1 MPIPT
6 FDKLLRPVL
15 DLANREEITRR
26 SATEVM
32 AREFKLSPSEIEQRI
47 PSGRGT
53 VIGNRTNWAMTFL
66 TKGGLISKIAPKT
79 YRATDLGREF
89 LSKHPIEITVADL
102 KAIARWEEAWNTRRK
117 QRETLAIGE
126 SISLAD
132 STATPQ
138 EKIAREVIALDAD
151 LRDRLLTA
159 IVDQP
164 PTFFERLVLD
174 VLIAMGY
181 GGSREDAAEH
191 LGRAGDEGI
200 DGRINQ
206 DSLGLD
212 QILVQAKR
220 YRPDRLVDR
229 KEIQAFIG
237 SLAGQGVAKGVF
249 ITTSGFAGSAQEF
262 VLRGSATKIILV
274 DGEKLIDLMLRHNIG
289 VRVVERYEI
298 KEIDQ
303 NYFDEGE

>member
-26 SATEVM
+26 SATEAM
-32 AREFKLSPSEIEQRI
+32 TRQFKLSPSEIEQRI
-47 PSGRGT
+47 PSGSST
-53 VIGNRTNWAMTFL
+53 VIGNRAGWAMTFL

-79 YRATDLGREF
+79 YRTTDLGRKF
-89 LSKHPIEITVADL
+89 LLEHPSGITVAKL
-102 KAIARWEEAWNTRRK
+102 EAIPGWEGAWSTRRK
-117 QRETLAIGE
+117 KRESAAIAE
-126 SISLAD
+126 SISSPD

-138 EKIAREVIALDAD
+138 EKIAREVVALDTD

-164 PTFFERLVLD
+164 PSFFERLVLD

-206 DSLGLD
+206 DALGLD

-237 SLAGQGVAKGVF
+237 SLAGQGVAKGDL
-249 ITTSGFAGSAQEF
+249 ERR
-262 VLRGSATKIILV
+262 RGPRPRGRQ
-274 DGEKLIDLMLRHNIG
+274 DGEIPLPRHQ
-289 VRVVERYEI
+289 R
-298 KEIDQ
+298 
-303 NYFDEGE
+303 

>member
-15 DLANREEITRR
+15 DLANRENTTRR
-26 SATEVM
+26 SATEAM
-32 AREFKLSPSEIEQRI
+32 TREFKLSPPEIEQRI
-47 PSGRGT
+47 PSGRAT
-53 VIGNRTNWAMTFL
+53 VIRNRTGWAMTFL
-66 TKGGLISKIAPKT
+66 TKGGLISKVAPKT
-79 YRATDLGREF
+79 YRTTDLGREF
-89 LSKHPIEITVADL
+89 LAKHPIEIPLTDL
-102 KAIARWEEAWNTRRK
+102 KAIPGWEEAWSTRRK
-117 QRETLAIGE
+117 RREELAIGQ
-126 SISLAD
+126 SISLPD

-159 IVDQP
+159 IVDQSP
-164 PTFFERLVLD
+164 AFFERLVLD

-220 YRPDRLVDR
+220 YHPDRLVDR

>member
-26 SATEVM
+26 SATEAM
-32 AREFKLSPSEIEQRI
+32 ARQFKLSPAEIEQRI
-47 PSGRGT
+47 PSGSAT
-53 VIGNRTNWAMTFL
+53 LIGNRTGWAMTFL
-66 TKGGLISKIAPKT
+66 TKGGLISKIAPRT
-79 YRATDLGREF
+79 YRTTGVGREF
-89 LSKHPIEITVADL
+89 LLKHPTDITVATL
-102 KAIARWEEAWNTRRK
+102 EAIPGWEAAWDTRRK
-117 QRETLAIGE
+117 KREAAAIGE
-126 SISLAD
+126 SISSAD

-138 EKIAREVIALDAD
+138 EKIAREVVALDAD
-151 LRDRLLTA
+151 LRGRLLTA
-159 IVDQP
+159 VVEQP
-164 PTFFERLVLD
+164 PAFFERLVLD

-229 KEIQAFIG
+229 KEVQAFIG

-249 ITTSGFAGSAQEF
+249 ITTSGFAGTAQEF

-274 DGEKLIDLMLRHNIG
+274 DGEKLIDLMLRHDIG